1 MIDILGDKRVLDY
14 LVTEGGTSTARTI
27 SLYKV
32 TSLSELTNFI
42 ILVKASSAG
51 QAAATTIKIN
61 NLDAKSLK
69 LNTNGAKVTPDYEW
83 IGAGEIYALT
93 YDGEDFV
100 AFPINSKSS
109 SSESN
114 VYEMNLSN
122 FVTLSESST
131 AEDITNAFGG
141 EDEIAA
147 FKSALNYGTITGY
160 TNSEMNNTKHTCVLQ
175 NSGISSD
182 SPYDTV
188 CFVLVND
195 GSGSSMSAVVGAIT
209 FAFRRGENN
218 EYTAV
223 EVLSNRL
230 VDITEANYSIPS
242 ALLDLSTVSEETIL
256 EAFGGEQ
263 QVELFKQ
270 AILSGTHMTVG
281 NEYTVLFTTTSYSKD
296 TFVFYNPSSIS
307 TTLVEL
313 IKSESTGNY
322 SNIKITVTPIATS
335 TSVNEAIDTKVASI
349 IEPLPEQISAWA
361 LGDGTSYP
369 PATPNETTLTEYMT
383 SDIISKLENYVN
395 NGIIIRAAGILSG
408 ADRKSIYTNLY
419 VVNKNYSATE
429 SGDYEYYF
437 KNIVGSTD
445 FYIYWDNSELKWY
458 WNQRGAITGEV
469 CFAGETKVLTPDGL
483 TSIEDLKVGD
493 EVISYNEETKQ
504 NEEKAITNIK
514 SHEEYDLYYIITRT
528 DTIRCTYDH
537 PFYIKD
543 QGKVL
548 SRNLRAGDILIDK
561 DGNER
566 RIQSIAYSIDDTE
579 TVYDI
584 AVEGNNTYYVGKD
597 SILVYT
603 EDVTKNK
610 FKEEE

>member
-1 MIDILGDKRVLDY
+1 MVLMQGSKRVFETPVVEDSS
-14 LVTEGGTSTARTI
+14 STALARAVSIYGVSSYDNILNSIIHIRSLVGGIEGVTTI
-27 SLYKV
+27 NINELGAKNIKIYKLGSKQNLPGNW
-32 TSLSELTNFI
+32 TSIGQIYTIYYDGTDFILSGNYDN
-42 ILVKASSAG
+42 ASSA
-51 QAAATTIKIN
+51 
-61 NLDAKSLK
+61 
-69 LNTNGAKVTPDYEW
+69 
-83 IGAGEIYALT
+83 
-93 YDGEDFV
+93 
-100 AFPINSKSS
+100 
-109 SSESN
+109 SSE
-114 VYEMNLSN
+114 VTYEMNLSN

-223 EVLSNRL
+223 KVLSNRL
-230 VDITEANYSIPS
+230 ADITDIGYSIPS

-270 AILSGTHMTVG
+270 AMLGGTHMTVG
-281 NEYTVLFTTTSYSKD
+281 NTYTVLFTTTSYSKD
-296 TFVFYNPSSIS
+296 TFVFYNPSSTS
-307 TTLVEL
+307 TTKVEL
-313 IKSESTGNY
+313 LKSESTGKY
-322 SNIKITVTPIATS
+322 GNITITVTPLATS
-335 TSVNEAIDTKVASI
+335 NSVNESINTKVASI

-383 SDIISKLENYVN
+383 SNIISKLENYVN

-429 SGDYEYYF
+429 SNDYEYYF

-458 WNQRGAITGEV
+458 WNQKGAITGEV

-493 EVISYNEETKQ
+493 EVISYNFENSKREVKSITKV
-504 NEEKAITNIK
+504 E
-514 SHEEYDLYYIITRT
+514 SHKVSSLY
-528 DTIRCTYDH
+528 TISTLAGDIRVTGDH
-537 PFYIKD
+537 PFYVVGVGEVLAMNLSAADRLMNYLGEEIEIKLVSVELTDEVSVYEIAIKD
-543 QGKVL
+543 NYNYFVGEDSVL
-548 SRNLRAGDILIDK
+548 VFNEPCMK
-561 DGNER
+561 D
-566 RIQSIAYSIDDTE
+566 
-579 TVYDI
+579 
-584 AVEGNNTYYVGKD
+584 
-597 SILVYT
+597 
-603 EDVTKNK
+603 
-610 FKEEE
+610 

>member
-1 MIDILGDKRVLDY
+1 MVLMQGAKRVFETPTVEDASSTSSARAVSIYGVSSYDDILNSIIHIRS
-14 LVTEGGTSTARTI
+14 LVGGIEG
-27 SLYKV
+27 V
-32 TSLSELTNFI
+32 
-42 ILVKASSAG
+42 
-51 QAAATTIKIN
+51 TTININ
-61 NLDAKSLK
+61 EL
-69 LNTNGAKVTPDYEW
+69 GAKNIKIYKLGSKQNLPGNWTS
-83 IGAGEIYALT
+83 IGQIYT
-93 YDGEDFV
+93 IYYDGTDF
-100 AFPINSKSS
+100 ILSGNYDNSS
-109 SSESN
+109 SSEYN

-147 FKSALNYGTITGY
+147 FKHTLNYGTITGY
-160 TNSEMNNTKHTCVLQ
+160 TNSEINNTKYTCIFQNNGVSSESPNDVVCFAIVNE
-175 NSGISSD
+175 NSGNSIS
-182 SPYDTV
+182 
-188 CFVLVND
+188 
-195 GSGSSMSAVVGAIT
+195 AIVGTIT

-223 EVLSNRL
+223 KVLNNRL
-230 VDITEANYSIPS
+230 ADITNVSYSIPS

-281 NEYTVLFTTTSYSKD
+281 NAYTVLFATTSYSKD

-307 TTLVEL
+307 TTKVEL
-313 IKSESTGNY
+313 IKSEVTSNY
-322 SNIKITVTPIATS
+322 HNIKITVTPLVTS
-335 TSVNEAIDTKVASI
+335 SSVNETMNTKVASI
-349 IEPLPEQISAWA
+349 IEALPEQISTWA

-369 PATPNETTLTEYMT
+369 PATPDETTLIAYMT

-395 NGIIIRAAGILSG
+395 NGIIVRAAGILSG

-429 SGDYEYYF
+429 SNDYEYYF

-493 EVISYNEETKQ
+493 EVISYNFETSEREVKSIA
-504 NEEKAITNIK
+504 KIA
-514 SHEEYDLYYIITRT
+514 SHEVSSLYTVST
-528 DTIRCTYDH
+528 PAGDIRVTGDH
-537 PFYIKD
+537 PFYVVGVGEVLAMNLSAADKLMNYLGEEIGIKSVSVELTD
-543 QGKVL
+543 EVTVHEIAIEDNHNYFVGEDSVL
-548 SRNLRAGDILIDK
+548 VF
-561 DGNER
+561 NEPCM
-566 RIQSIAYSIDDTE
+566 
-579 TVYDI
+579 
-584 AVEGNNTYYVGKD
+584 
-597 SILVYT
+597 
-603 EDVTKNK
+603 KN
-610 FKEEE
+610 